1 MSCYHPSCDQPG
13 QTVYVSDISLI
24 RNVLVITREMVPVKR
39 FGNVNN
45 AVRFYRGNEQ
55 HPRLIPEEK
64 NYAEIVIKYILEVI
78 YVI

>member
-1 MSCYHPSCDQPG
+1 
-13 QTVYVSDISLI
+13 
-24 RNVLVITREMVPVKR
+24 MVPVKR

-55 HPRLIPEEK
+55 HPRLILVEK